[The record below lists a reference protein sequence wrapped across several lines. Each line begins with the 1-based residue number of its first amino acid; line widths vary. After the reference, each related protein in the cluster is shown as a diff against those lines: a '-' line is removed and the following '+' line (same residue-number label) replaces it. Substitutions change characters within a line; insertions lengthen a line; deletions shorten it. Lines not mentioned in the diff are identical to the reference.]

1 MKTFVFTLI
10 AALALNFS
18 LTAQEIN
25 LADSALKWYGKEIS
39 GKEHYGSLK
48 FKSGSINVSNGKLTG
63 GAFEIDMTSLD
74 VEDLEG
80 EWAQKLEG
88 HLKADDFFGVDQ
100 FKTAFLVL
108 TSVKEGSDNTFEAAG
123 DLTVRGKT
131 HPVSVTFEAAG
142 ANKMNASM
150 VFDRSKYDVKFRSG
164 AFFSD
169 LGDKLI
175 LDDIKV
181 EVTLAY

>member
-1 MKTFVFTLI
+1 MKKLLFTLI
-10 AALALNFS
+10 AAVALNFS
-18 LTAQEIN
+18 LTAQDIN
-25 LADSALKWYGKEIS
+25 LADSALKWYGS
-39 GKEHYGSLK
+39 DVTGKEHYGSLK
-48 FKSGSINVSNGKLTG
+48 FKSGSLNVSNGKLQG
-63 GAFEIDMTSLD
+63 GSFEIDMTSLD

-80 EWAQKLEG
+80 EWAEKLEG

-100 FKTAFLVL
+100 FNTAFLVL
-108 TSVKEGSDNTFEAAG
+108 TSVKEGSNNTFEAAG

-131 HPVSVTFEAAG
+131 NPVSVTFAPAG
-142 ANKMNASM
+142 ANKMTASM

>member
-1 MKTFVFTLI
+1 MKSFLLSLV
-10 AALALNFS
+10 AAVAFSFS
-18 LTAQEIN
+18 LSAQDIN
-25 LADSALKWYGKEIS
+25 LSDSALKWYGSDIT
-39 GKEHYGSLK
+39 GKQHFGSLK
-48 FKSGSINVSNGKLTG
+48 FKSGALKVANGKLQG
-63 GAFEIDMTSLD
+63 GSFEIDMTSLK

-100 FKTAFLVL
+100 FGTAFLVL
-108 TSVKEGSDNTFEAAG
+108 TSVKEAESGYEATG

-131 HPVSVTFEAAG
+131 HPVNVAFATAG
-142 ANKMNASM
+142 ANKMTATM

-181 EVTLAY
+181 EVSLAY

>member
-1 MKTFVFTLI
+1 MKAFLFTLI
-10 AALALNFS
+10 AALAINFS

-25 LADSALKWYGKEIS
+25 LADSALKWYGSDIT

-48 FKSGSINVSNGKLTG
+48 FKSGSLNVSNAKLQG
-63 GAFEIDMTSLD
+63 GVFVIDMTSLD
-74 VEDLEG
+74 VQDLEG

-100 FKTAFLVL
+100 FNTAFLVL
-108 TSVKEGSDNTFEAAG
+108 TSVKEVADNTFEAAG

-131 HPVSVTFEAAG
+131 HPVSVTFAAAG
-142 ANKMNASM
+142 ANKMTASM

>member
-1 MKTFVFTLI
+1 MKSLFFTLFTVV
-10 AALALNFS
+10 ALNFALS
-18 LTAQEIN
+18 AQDVN
-25 LADSALKWYGKEIS
+25 LNDSALKWYGADIT

-48 FKSGSINVSNGKLTG
+48 FKSGALNVSNGKLQG
-63 GAFEIDMTSLD
+63 GSFEIDMTSLA

-88 HLKADDFFGVDQ
+88 HLKSDDFFAIDK
-100 FKTAFLVL
+100 FNTAFLVL

-123 DLTVRGKT
+123 DLTIRGKT
-131 HPVSVTFEAAG
+131 HSVSVTFVPAG
-142 ANKMNASM
+142 TNKMTAAL
-150 VFDRSKYDVKFRSG
+150 VFDRSKYDVKFRS
-164 AFFSD
+164 ASFFSD

-181 EVTLAY
+181 EVSLAY

>member
-1 MKTFVFTLI
+1 MKSILFTLMLAI
-10 AALALNFS
+10 AFTFTS
-18 LTAQEIN
+18 SAQEIN
-25 LADSALKWYGKEIS
+25 LSGSALKWYGS
-39 GKEHYGSLK
+39 DVTGKEHFGSLK
-48 FKSGSINVSNGKLTG
+48 FKSGALNVSDGKLKG
-63 GAFEIDMTSLD
+63 GSFEIDMTSLA

-108 TSVKEGSDNTFEAAG
+108 TSVKEGSDNSFEANG

-131 HPVSVTFEAAG
+131 HPVSVTFTPAG
-142 ANKMNASM
+142 ANKMTASM
-150 VFDRSKYDVKFRSG
+150 VFDRSKFDVKFRSG

>member
-1 MKTFVFTLI
+1 MKSLVFTLI
-10 AALALNFS
+10 AAVALNFS
-18 LTAQEIN
+18 LSAQEIN
-25 LADSALKWYGKEIS
+25 LADSALKWYGSDIT

-48 FKSGSINVSNGKLTG
+48 FKSGSLNVSNGKLQG
-63 GAFEIDMTSLD
+63 GSFEIDMTSLD
-74 VEDLEG
+74 VQDLEG

-100 FKTAFLVL
+100 FNTAFLVL
-108 TSVKEGSDNTFEAAG
+108 TSVKEGSNNTIEATG
-123 DLTVRGKT
+123 DLTVRGNT
-131 HPVSVTFEAAG
+131 HPVSVTFAAAG
-142 ANKMNASM
+142 ANKMTASM